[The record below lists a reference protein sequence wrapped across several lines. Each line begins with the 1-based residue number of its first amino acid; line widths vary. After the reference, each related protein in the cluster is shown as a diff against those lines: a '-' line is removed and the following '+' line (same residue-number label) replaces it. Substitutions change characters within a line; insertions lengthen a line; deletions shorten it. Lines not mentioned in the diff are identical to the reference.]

1 MLQLQNDRRLSVAPI
16 DITSVSP
23 SAAGSVTQHQT
34 QTWTIQGQVRAGR
47 LSTPLAGEAAKE
59 HARSGRLEPFEPAF
73 LRRVISWKTVEA
85 LAIAFVLCAM
95 MGLSIHRLS
104 AQPGNVSLFRGT
116 LDRRNV
122 LQRVSL
128 VGSASAS
135 DRQTLM
141 RRNSWRR
148 VNSKGDF
155 VAKDTTSARRVRF
168 LSERAAGRPTADTV
182 VHYGPDVTMWLMN
195 SKLTS
200 PTRVKR

>member
-1 MLQLQNDRRLSVAPI
+1 MSQEGKIAQAQPVLNARSFQHLLAAAYMLQLQNDRRLSVAPI

-116 LDRRNV
+116 I
-122 LQRVSL
+122 
-128 VGSASAS
+128 GSAKCFAAS
-135 DRQTLM
+135 KSCR
-141 RRNSWRR
+141 
-148 VNSKGDF
+148 
-155 VAKDTTSARRVRF
+155 
-168 LSERAAGRPTADTV
+168 
-182 VHYGPDVTMWLMN
+182 
-195 SKLTS
+195 
-200 PTRVKR
+200 